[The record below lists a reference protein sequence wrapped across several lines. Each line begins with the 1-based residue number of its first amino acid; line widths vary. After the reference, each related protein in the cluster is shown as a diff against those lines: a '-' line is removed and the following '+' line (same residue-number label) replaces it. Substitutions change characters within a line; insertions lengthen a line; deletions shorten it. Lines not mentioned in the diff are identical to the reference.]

1 MRKPTLICAMTLRQH
16 PETLE
21 EPIQPFFSHGVREDE
36 IGSAVIRFCIY
47 LLFTDGQG
55 EWPIEV
61 NLVNV
66 EGVRTGRPL
75 PEVVNLD
82 SPFNVAPVYIDTG
95 ILISRFGYSFITV
108 DLDGE
113 TIARVPFRI
122 YQTDAEPE

>member
-1 MRKPTLICAMTLRQH
+1 MKKPQLICAVPLREH
-16 PETLE
+16 PDSLDA
-21 EPIQPFFSHGVREDE
+21 PLQPFFSHGVREDE
-36 IGSAVIRFCIY
+36 LNEAVIRFTIY

-61 NLVNV
+61 NLLNV

-75 PEVVNLD
+75 PMSVNLD
-82 SPFNVAPVYIDTG
+82 NPFSVEAVTIDTG

-122 YQTDAEPE
+122 YQTDAPE